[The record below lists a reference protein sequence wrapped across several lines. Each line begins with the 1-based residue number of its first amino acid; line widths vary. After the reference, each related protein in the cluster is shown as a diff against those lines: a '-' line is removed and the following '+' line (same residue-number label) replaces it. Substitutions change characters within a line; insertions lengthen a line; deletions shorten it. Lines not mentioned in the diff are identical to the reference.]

1 MSRIRLYRTEAI
13 VLKRLDFG
21 EADRI
26 LTLYTPGR
34 GKVQAIAK
42 GVRRI
47 ASRKSGHL
55 ELFTHAGLLLAEGR
69 NLDVITQAETVRAFR
84 RVREDLIR
92 TTYAYHMAELVDR
105 FVQEGPEGP
114 ATFDLLRDCLAALAE
129 AEDPAL
135 VARYFEV
142 KLLGQL
148 GYRPQLYECVRCAHE
163 LAADGNAF
171 SPAAGGV
178 VCPDCHARQP
188 DAIPLSDTAFRVLRF
203 LQTREWAVARRIVL
217 TAATRGALEQVMGAY
232 VRHLLERDLQTTDLL
247 RRLRAATGE
256 LQLRSVASER
266 KVQAG
271 GWPPAMPFGQTAD

>member
-1 MSRIRLYRTEAI
+1 MTLVSRIRLYRTEAI

-26 LTLYTPGR
+26 LTLYTPDR
-34 GKVQAIAK
+34 GKVCAIAK

-69 NLDVITQAETVRAFR
+69 NLDVVTQAETVRAFR

-105 FVQEGPEGP
+105 FVQEGLESPP
-114 ATFDLLRDCLAALAE
+114 TFNLLRDCLAALTE
-129 AEDPAL
+129 AEDPTL

-142 KLLGQL
+142 KLLGQM
-148 GYRPQLYECVRCAHE
+148 GYRPQLFQCVRCTTD
-163 LAADGNAF
+163 LDPDGNAF
-171 SPAAGGV
+171 SPVAGGV
-178 VCPDCHARQP
+178 VCPACVPRQP
-188 DAIPLSDTAFRVLRF
+188 DAIALSDSAFRVLRF
-203 LQTREWAVARRIVL
+203 LQTRDWAVARRIEL

-232 VRHLLERDLQTTDLL
+232 VRHLLERDLQATNLL
-247 RRLRAATGE
+247 KQLRAAASD
-256 LQLRSVASER
+256 LQLRT
-266 KVQAG
+266 G
-271 GWPPAMPFGQTAD
+271 GWPPPSPFAQTAD